1 MEGVEWMKLSQLD
14 TEQINSNSLHIDEM
28 TTEEILT
35 VINQEDQKVAIA
47 VKDVIPQIAKAVDCI
62 YEKMCMGGR
71 LIYMGART
79 FRGARCIGMPANIWS

>member
-47 VKDVIPQIAKAVDCI
+47 VKDVIPQNCKSC
-62 YEKMCMGGR
+62 
-71 LIYMGART
+71 
-79 FRGARCIGMPANIWS
+79 

>member
-47 VKDVIPQIAKAVDCI
+47 VK
-62 YEKMCMGGR
+62 GR
-71 LIYMGART
+71 HT
-79 FRGARCIGMPANIWS
+79 TNCKSC

>member
-47 VKDVIPQIAKAVDCI
+47 SYHKLQKLLTVSMKKCVWVVD
-62 YEKMCMGGR
+62 
-71 LIYMGART
+71 
-79 FRGARCIGMPANIWS
+79 

>member
-35 VINQEDQKVAIA
+35 VINQDVYKRQVLMQTLVELQISINNMAI
-47 VKDVIPQIAKAVDCI
+47 I
-62 YEKMCMGGR
+62 
-71 LIYMGART
+71 
-79 FRGARCIGMPANIWS
+79 

>member
-47 VKDVIPQIAKAVDCI
+47 VRTSYHKLQKLLTVSMKKCVWVVD
-62 YEKMCMGGR
+62 
-71 LIYMGART
+71 
-79 FRGARCIGMPANIWS
+79 

>member
-35 VINQEDQKVAIA
+35 VINQE
-47 VKDVIPQIAKAVDCI
+47 
-62 YEKMCMGGR
+62 GR
-71 LIYMGART
+71 R
-79 FRGARCIGMPANIWS
+79 